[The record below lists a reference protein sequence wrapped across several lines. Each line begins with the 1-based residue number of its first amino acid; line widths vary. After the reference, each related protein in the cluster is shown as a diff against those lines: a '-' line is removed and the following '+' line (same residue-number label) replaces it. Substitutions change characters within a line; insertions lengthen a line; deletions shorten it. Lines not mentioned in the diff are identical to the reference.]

1 MDVILNLGLDTLT
14 YGMAYAILALGVFI
28 SYRVLNFADM
38 TTEGTF
44 VLGSASVIWFIAIG
58 IPAWIAT
65 IMAILIGA
73 IAGFVTG
80 ILHTKLHVNGLLSGI
95 ITMTGLFT
103 INMVIMGIAQSAMKG
118 TAFNFFETYRATV
131 SLESNRY
138 TVIFDFA
145 RNNYS
150 TLAAFG
156 ATRKYWVIGIMALIT
171 LGVYTLIY
179 FFFGTEVGMSMRATG
194 MNQKMARAQGI
205 NTDFYIILGLMISN
219 GLIALASCLIAQ
231 RDYTTSSQ
239 NGTGMLV
246 VGLAAIIIG
255 EAIFGKRSF
264 KNWIISVALGALIYY
279 LIIAIATALGMPT
292 HFLKLLYAVIIIIIL
307 ALSFVNSTTHFV
319 EKIKYKF
326 RNKNKYQDEILQAEA
341 HEDIKESTTP
351 LVVEDKVMLEVSN
364 LTKIFNPTGNP
375 NDVKVALDHINL
387 KIKKGEFV
395 TIIGGNGSG
404 KSTFFNTVSG
414 TYIPDDGYIQINGHD
429 VTKYKE
435 YKKAIYIGRVAQDP
449 YQGTAP
455 DMSILENMNIAKRRP
470 RRRKLLWGFRKK
482 DTEKYKDM
490 VADLG
495 LGLENRLTSKIGLLS
510 GGQRQSITL
519 LMATLEKPEILF
531 LDEHTAALDPKT
543 ARKVLTLT
551 DKIVRENHLTTVMV
565 THNMRDA
572 IKYGNRLIMFNNGHI
587 IYDVSGDEKQKLTVE
602 DLLQKF
608 EDVDFSDKDVLV
620 AKETE
625 REDIKEEAVNNLEDA
640 SNTEASE
647 NE

>member
-1 MDVILNLGLDTLT
+1 MDSILNLGLDTLT

-44 VLGSASVIWFIAIG
+44 VLGGASALWFITIG
-58 IPAWIAT
+58 IPAPIAT

-73 IAGFVTG
+73 MAGFVTG
-80 ILHTKLHVNGLLSGI
+80 ILHTKLKINGLLSGI

-103 INMVIMGIAQSAMKG
+103 INLIIMGVAQLALKG
-118 TAFNFFETYRATV
+118 GTFDLSQTFRA
-131 SLESNRY
+131 NY
-138 TVIFDFA
+138 TIGIDQNYVIFDIPKFFYSDLMQFA
-145 RNNYS
+145 S
-150 TLAAFG
+150 V
-156 ATRKYWVIGIMALIT
+156 RKYWVIGIMIFVTIIIYVIT
-171 LGVYTLIY
+171 YL
-179 FFFGTEVGMSMRATG
+179 FFGSEVGMSMRATG

-219 GLIALASCLIAQ
+219 GLIALAACLIAQ
-231 RDYTTSSQ
+231 RDYSTSTQ

-246 VGLAAIIIG
+246 VGLASIIIG

-264 KNWIISVALGALIYY
+264 KNWLISVALGALIYY
-279 LIIAIATALGMPT
+279 FIIAVATALGLPN
-292 HFLKLLYAVIIIIIL
+292 HFLKLLYALIIIIIL
-307 ALSFVNSTTHFV
+307 ALSYVNSKTHFI
-319 EKIKYKF
+319 ERLKNNIH
-326 RNKNKYQDEILQAEA
+326 RNRKAEEEILAAEA
-341 HEDIKESTTP
+341 HEDIKESDKP
-351 LVVEDKVMLEVSN
+351 LVVEDEVMLEVSG

-375 NDVKVALDHINL
+375 NDVKVALDHIDL

-414 TYIPDDGYIQINGHD
+414 TYIPDEGYIQINGHD
-429 VTKYKE
+429 VTRYKE
-435 YKKAIYIGRVAQDP
+435 HKKAKYIGRVAQDP

-470 RRRKLLWGFRKK
+470 RRRTLLWGFKK
-482 DTEKYKDM
+482 SDTEAYKEM
-490 VADLG
+490 VSNLG
-495 LGLENRLTSKIGLLS
+495 LGLEKRLTSKIGLLS

-519 LMATLEKPEILF
+519 LMATLEKPDILF

-572 IKYGNRLIMFNNGHI
+572 IKYGNRLLMFNNGHI
-587 IYDVSGDEKQKLTVE
+587 IYDVSGEEKQKLTVE

-608 EDVDFSDKDVLV
+608 EDVDFSDKDILV

-625 REDIKEEAVNNLEDA
+625 RVDNKN
-640 SNTEASE
+640 
-647 NE
+647 